1 MVLREFLCALAGES
15 IELAITVRATFDLSC
30 RENWKKYLEF
40 LFFLHVIREIVSLDS
55 ILYPRIVTIA
65 YDSQENYDVEV
76 VVGGVLT
83 NLYMDSTTTY
93 FHRTV
98 AQLHYDDL

>member
-1 MVLREFLCALAGES
+1 M
-15 IELAITVRATFDLSC
+15 
-30 RENWKKYLEF
+30 
-40 LFFLHVIREIVSLDS
+40 
-55 ILYPRIVTIA
+55 YPRIATIA

-76 VVGGVLT
+76 VIGGVLT
-83 NLYMDSTTTY
+83 NLYMNSATTY

>member
-1 MVLREFLCALAGES
+1 MNWLLPLEQRLICLVERIGKILRIL
-15 IELAITVRATFDLSC
+15 V
-30 RENWKKYLEF
+30 
-40 LFFLHVIREIVSLDS
+40 FLHVVREIVSLDS

-76 VVGGVLT
+76 VIGGVLT

>member
-1 MVLREFLCALAGES
+1 
-15 IELAITVRATFDLSC
+15 
-30 RENWKKYLEF
+30 
-40 LFFLHVIREIVSLDS
+40 VIREIVSLDS
-55 ILYPRIVTIA
+55 ILYPRIATIA